1 MRCTVITKLPCL
13 ATLFPLLT
21 AGVVMQSTSVQ
32 GQTANGRVITR
43 PGSLADSGPLGY
55 WSQLSEQER
64 AGGVLLGKIEVKGE
78 PFLWNP
84 VAIIVTCEGQ
94 IKNVTEADSNGNF
107 LIRPVISSAAP
118 TLQGDEKRRLEN
130 EYEGCIVQA
139 SVAGFHSSAITI
151 THRNLRDDP
160 SVGKITL
167 VPESGATATEISATT
182 KTAPAKAIKAF
193 QRARSEMMQQNM
205 GGVESN
211 LKEAVQLYPGF
222 AEAWYELGRLQ
233 ESNDPQGAALSMSKA
248 LAADPQFIPPYL
260 HLAGLAAQRQK
271 WQQVVDNTSRSLQ
284 LDPAGSSQ
292 VWYYDALGRSQLGM
306 LDAAEV
312 SARKSLAL
320 DPQHRLPDTEQLLA
334 TILVRKGNLTE
345 ARAHLDH
352 CRTYT
357 PAGAKADL
365 LRKQIAQLD
374 QVIAAKK

>member
-1 MRCTVITKLPCL
+1 MITKLPCL

-167 VPESGATATEISATT
+167 VPETGATATEISATT

>member
-1 MRCTVITKLPCL
+1 MVPKLPCI
-13 ATLFPLLT
+13 AILFPLLMIGT
-21 AGVVMQSTSVQ
+21 MTQSTRVQ
-32 GQTANGRVITR
+32 GQTASGRVITR
-43 PGSLADSGPLGY
+43 PGSLEDSGPLEY

-64 AGGVLLGKIEVKGE
+64 AGGVLLGKIDVKDE
-78 PFLWNP
+78 PYLWNP
-84 VAIIVTCEGQ
+84 VAITVTCEGQ
-94 IKNVTEADSNGNF
+94 IKNVTEADSKGNF

-130 EYEGCIVQA
+130 EYEGCTVQA
-139 SVAGFHSSAITI
+139 SVAGFHSSTITI

-167 VPESGATATEISATT
+167 VPERGATATEISATT
-182 KTAPAKAIKAF
+182 KTAPAKAMKAF
-193 QRARSEMMQQNM
+193 QKARSAMMQQNM
-205 GGVESN
+205 DGVESN
-211 LKEAVQLYPGF
+211 LKDAVQLYPGF

-233 ESNDPQGAALSMSKA
+233 ESNDPQSAAISMSKA
-248 LAADPQFIPPYL
+248 LAADHQFISPYL
-260 HLAGLAAQRQK
+260 HLAGLAAQGQK
-271 WQQVVDNTSRSLQ
+271 WQQVVENTSHSLQ

-306 LDAAEV
+306 LDAAEA

-365 LRKQIAQLD
+365 LRRQIAQLD

>member
-1 MRCTVITKLPCL
+1 VITKLRCI
-13 ATLFPLLT
+13 AILFPLLT
-21 AGVVMQSTSVQ
+21 VGTVTQSTSVQ

-43 PGSLADSGPLGY
+43 PGSVEDTGPLEY

-64 AGGVLLGKIEVKGE
+64 AGGVLLGKIEVKDE

-94 IKNVTEADSNGNF
+94 IKNVTEADSKGNF

-130 EYEGCIVQA
+130 EYEGCTVQA
-139 SVAGFHSSAITI
+139 SVAGFHSSTITI

-160 SVGKITL
+160 GVGKITL
-167 VPESGATATEISATT
+167 VADRDAIATEISATT
-182 KTAPAKAIKAF
+182 KTAPAKAMKAF
-193 QRARSEMMQQNM
+193 QKARSEMMQQDM
-205 GGVESN
+205 AGVESH

-233 ESNDPQGAALSMSKA
+233 ESNDPQSAAISMAKA
-248 LAADPQFIPPYL
+248 LAADHQFIPPYL
-260 HLAGLAAQRQK
+260 HLAGLAAQGQK

-334 TILVRKGNLTE
+334 TILVRKGNFTE

>member
-1 MRCTVITKLPCL
+1 VITKLRCI
-13 ATLFPLLT
+13 AILFPLLT
-21 AGVVMQSTSVQ
+21 VGTVTQSTSVQ

-43 PGSLADSGPLGY
+43 PGSVEDTGPLEY

-64 AGGVLLGKIEVKGE
+64 AGGVLLGKIEVKDE

-94 IKNVTEADSNGNF
+94 IKNVTEADSKGNF

-130 EYEGCIVQA
+130 EYEGCTVQA
-139 SVAGFHSSAITI
+139 SVAGFHSSTITI

-160 SVGKITL
+160 GVGKITL
-167 VPESGATATEISATT
+167 VADRDAIATEISATT
-182 KTAPAKAIKAF
+182 KTAPAKAMKAF
-193 QRARSEMMQQNM
+193 QKARSEMMQQDM
-205 GGVESN
+205 DGVESH

-233 ESNDPQGAALSMSKA
+233 ESKDPQSATISMSKA
-248 LAADPQFIPPYL
+248 LAADHQFIPPYL
-260 HLAGLAAQRQK
+260 HLAGLAAQGQK

-334 TILVRKGNLTE
+334 TILVRKGNFTE

>member
-1 MRCTVITKLPCL
+1 MITKLRCI
-13 ATLFPLLT
+13 AILFPLLT
-21 AGVVMQSTSVQ
+21 VGTVTQSTSVQ

-43 PGSLADSGPLGY
+43 PGSVEDTGPLEY

-64 AGGVLLGKIEVKGE
+64 AGGVLLGKIEVKDE

-94 IKNVTEADSNGNF
+94 IKNVTEADSKGNF

-130 EYEGCIVQA
+130 EYEGCTVQA
-139 SVAGFHSSAITI
+139 SVAGFHSSTITI

-160 SVGKITL
+160 GVGKITL
-167 VPESGATATEISATT
+167 VADRDAIATEISATT
-182 KTAPAKAIKAF
+182 KTAPAKAMKAF
-193 QRARSEMMQQNM
+193 QKARSEMMQQDM
-205 GGVESN
+205 DGVESH

-233 ESNDPQGAALSMSKA
+233 ESKDPQSATISMSKA

-260 HLAGLAAQRQK
+260 HLAGLAAQGQK

-334 TILVRKGNLTE
+334 TILVRKGNFTE

>member
-1 MRCTVITKLPCL
+1 MITKLRCI
-13 ATLFPLLT
+13 AILFPLLT
-21 AGVVMQSTSVQ
+21 VGTVTQSTSVQ

-43 PGSLADSGPLGY
+43 PGSVEDTGPLEY

-64 AGGVLLGKIEVKGE
+64 AGGVLLGKIEVKDE

-94 IKNVTEADSNGNF
+94 IKNVTEADSKGNF

-130 EYEGCIVQA
+130 EYEGCTVQA
-139 SVAGFHSSAITI
+139 SVAGFHSSTITI

-160 SVGKITL
+160 GVGKITL
-167 VPESGATATEISATT
+167 VADRDAIATEISATT
-182 KTAPAKAIKAF
+182 KTAPAKAMKAF
-193 QRARSEMMQQNM
+193 QKARSEMMQQDM
-205 GGVESN
+205 AGVESH

-233 ESNDPQGAALSMSKA
+233 ESNDPQSAAISMAKA
-248 LAADPQFIPPYL
+248 LAADHQFIPPYL
-260 HLAGLAAQRQK
+260 HLAGLAAQGQK

-334 TILVRKGNLTE
+334 TILVRKGNFTE

>member
-1 MRCTVITKLPCL
+1 VITKLPCI
-13 ATLFPLLT
+13 AILFPLLT
-21 AGVVMQSTSVQ
+21 VGTVTQSTSVLQ

-43 PGSLADSGPLGY
+43 PGSLGDTGPLEY

-64 AGGVLLGKIEVKGE
+64 AGGVLLGKIEVKDE

-84 VAIIVTCEGQ
+84 VAIIVSCEGQ
-94 IKNVTEADSNGNF
+94 IKNVSEADSKGNF
-107 LIRPVISSAAP
+107 LIRPVISPAAP

-130 EYEGCIVQA
+130 EYEGCTVQA
-139 SVAGFHSSAITI
+139 SVAGFHSSTITI

-160 SVGKITL
+160 TIGKITL
-167 VPESGATATEISATT
+167 EPERGATATEISATT
-182 KTAPAKAIKAF
+182 KTAPAKAMKAF
-193 QRARSEMMQQNM
+193 QKARSEMMQQNM
-205 GGVESN
+205 DAVEN
-211 LKEAVQLYPGF
+211 HLKEAVQLYPGF

-233 ESNDPQGAALSMSKA
+233 ESNDPQSATVSMSKA

-260 HLAGLAAQRQK
+260 HLAALAAQGHK
-271 WQQVVDNTSRSLQ
+271 WQQVVDNTSHSVQ

-312 SARKSLAL
+312 SAQKSLAL

-334 TILVRKGNLTE
+334 TILVRKGNFTE

-357 PAGAKADL
+357 PAGARADL

-374 QVIAAKK
+374 QAIAAKK